1 MMLKQKLDLQTN
13 ICKVCFLPIRARHLF
28 LWLRHPLQC
37 AKCYAQL
44 EWHHQISSFEGFP
57 IESFFDY
64 GPVFKSRI
72 HQFKG
77 FGDVVLGSTFL
88 HHHAMYIKLKYH
100 GFSILSAPSH
110 PLDIQQRGFHH
121 LDEII
126 LPLGL
131 PKVQAF
137 YKNKHHRQAEQNAEG
152 RKDIQ
157 YVIERH
163 PSLRFPRKILLF
175 DDIMTTGETIRS
187 MLKLLPIARKNNV
200 KILVLARKK
209 ETTSRL
215 QTAVE
220 MLK

>member
-1 MMLKQKLDLQTN
+1 MLKPKLDLQTS
-13 ICKVCFLPIRARHLF
+13 ICKVCFLPIRTRHLF
-28 LWLRHPLQC
+28 QWWRKPLQC

-64 GPVFKSRI
+64 GPVFKARI

-77 FGDVVLGSTFL
+77 FGDVVLGPTFL
-88 HHHAMYIKLKYH
+88 HQHAMYLKLKYH
-100 GFSILSAPSH
+100 GFSFLSAPSH
-110 PLDIQQRGFHH
+110 PFDIQQRGFHH
-121 LDEII
+121 LDEIV
-126 LPLGL
+126 LSLGL
-131 PKVQAF
+131 PMVQAF

-152 RKDIQ
+152 RKEIQ
-157 YVIERH
+157 HVIERH
-163 PSLRFPRKILLF
+163 PSVRLPRKILLF

-187 MLKLLPIARKNNV
+187 MLKLLPSVEKNDV

-215 QTAVE
+215 QTTVE